1 MKYQYVILTNLSLFD
16 TLNIYLININNMFKI
31 FLDITRHTLFKLVL
45 GILVFALIGASLVI
59 LFEGSINDQF
69 KHISD
74 AVWWVLV
81 TMTTVG
87 YGDKVPVTTG
97 GRIIGIFIMFFGL
110 SLLSIFTATVSSIFI
125 ARQLKEGRGLE
136 DIKEKEHLI
145 ICGWNFS
152 AEQILRY
159 LQNNLKQIEL
169 IVLINQLPEESIADI
184 INQFSQLKI
193 KFVRGDFTQESVLK
207 RANLKMAHAVIIVPD
222 SSSGL
227 SARSDERTI
236 LATLSIK
243 TINPK
248 VKVFANLIEREN
260 LPHIRKA
267 RVDDAL
273 ITDEYTGYL
282 LATHIISP
290 GVPQLVEQL
299 FSDESGVRLSRME
312 IPTTYV
318 GKNYGELVDFIQ
330 SKNHVLC
337 LGLGR
342 EQEVMSISHVLSD
355 DYSFIDQFIKKKFE
369 QAGRGFIDKSRIN
382 VKVDPPHNTV
392 IEEHDFLLTINHGDL
407 KKV

>member
-1 MKYQYVILTNLSLFD
+1 LKYQYVILTNLSLFD

>member
-1 MKYQYVILTNLSLFD
+1 MKYQYVILTNNSLFD
-16 TLNIYLININNMFKI
+16 TLIIYFTNFNNMFKI
-31 FLDITRHTLFKLVL
+31 LIDITRHTLFKLFL
-45 GILVFALIGASLVI
+45 GIMVFALIGAFLVI
-59 LFEGSINDQF
+59 IFEGTINSQF
-69 KHISD
+69 THISD
-74 AVWWVLV
+74 ALWWVLV

-110 SLLSIFTATVSSIFI
+110 SLISIFTATVSSIFI
-125 ARQLKEGRGLE
+125 ARQIKEGRGLE

-152 AEQILRY
+152 AEQILKY
-159 LQNNLKQIEL
+159 LQNNYLQKNL

-184 INQFSQLKI
+184 INQFAQLRI

-207 RANLKMAHAVIIVPD
+207 RANLRMASAVIIVPD

-243 TINPK
+243 SINPK
-248 VKVFANLIEREN
+248 VKVVANLVEREN
-260 LPHIRKA
+260 LTHIRKA

-273 ITDEYTGYL
+273 VSDEYTGYL
-282 LATHIISP
+282 LATHIMSP
-290 GVPQLVEQL
+290 GVPQLLDQL
-299 FSDESGVRLSRME
+299 FSDESGVKLSRME
-312 IPTTYV
+312 IPITYV
-318 GKNYGELVDFIQ
+318 GKQYGELVDFTE

-355 DYSFIDQFIKKKFE
+355 DYSFIDQFIKKKLA
-369 QAGRGFIDKSRIN
+369 QAGLGFTDKSRIS
-382 VKVDPPHNTV
+382 VRVHPADDTI
-392 IEEHDFLLTINHGDL
+392 IEEHDFLLTISHGEM
-407 KKV
+407 K